1 MVKICQGDCKT
12 DASQA
17 TKEGDSTRS
26 PHTMQPKARE
36 ALSLGIQNDG
46 QPYTGKPH
54 VHLAAIDNSLSW
66 PVYHPN
72 SWRSYSYGWLY
83 LPSSL
88 IGHPFS
94 QQTRDHFL
102 PMLTDPKWWSQIVFE
117 LKELFSQDADFSE
130 RMFKKQIAVFKGQA
144 YNIVQSLRNLDEGP
158 LELCRRQTCIVH
170 DDEITVADD
179 GFTESLLQ
187 ATVQVDS
194 REAPELSHRIDIEEQ
209 VQARE
214 FGRDMSASVDAL
226 ISPKRTNSGYSRPYR
241 PGYNRTSTYLS
252 SQRSRPIPVAQ
263 RLDLNKTVIGGASG
277 FALMEHMERVERRE
291 QDAATDRATSV
302 LSDAGEEEEEE
313 EVEADYGR
321 VRGHLSRREATSLD
335 LSRGLAASTKR
346 SREGSSSSMPR
357 RNTLDIS
364 ISARAA
370 MSSGPPKT
378 KTVIVE
384 VSLILLLLSKR
395 MHVVHN
401 IIGHELTFYQIP
413 FSITASRGNECTTFF
428 QQVLVLLRIPS
439 EKTV

>member
-1 MVKICQGDCKT
+1 MLMPMVFSFMVKICQGECKP
-12 DASQA
+12 DASHVS
-17 TKEGDSTRS
+17 KEGESTKA

-102 PMLTDPKWWSQIVFE
+102 PILTDPKWWSQIVFE
-117 LKELFSQDADFSE
+117 LRELFSQDADFSE

-179 GFTESLLQ
+179 GFTEGLLQ
-187 ATVQVDS
+187 ATAQGES
-194 REAPELSHRIDIEEQ
+194 QEAPELSYGIDIEEGS
-209 VQARE
+209 RTRDT
-214 FGRDMSASVDAL
+214 GRDLSASVDAL
-226 ISPKRTNSGYSRPYR
+226 VSPKRTNSGYSRPHR
-241 PGYNRTSTYLS
+241 PGYNRTSTNLS

-291 QDAATDRATSV
+291 HEAATERATSV
-302 LSDAGEEEEEE
+302 LSDAGDEEEDEIE
-313 EVEADYGR
+313 YGR
-321 VRGHLSRREATSLD
+321 SRGHLSRREATSLD
-335 LSRGLAASTKR
+335 LSRGLPPSTKR

-364 ISARAA
+364 VSARAA
-370 MSSGPPKT
+370 VPSGPPKT

-384 VSLILLLLSKR
+384 VCPVFHTLVRSTVPCATHR
-395 MHVVHN
+395 
-401 IIGHELTFYQIP
+401 IG
-413 FSITASRGNECTTFF
+413 
-428 QQVLVLLRIPS
+428 
-439 EKTV
+439 

>member
-12 DASQA
+12 DSNHSP
-17 TKEGDSTRS
+17 KEGDTSKL
-26 PHTMQPKARE
+26 PQTMQPKARE
-36 ALSLGIQNDG
+36 ALSLGVQNDD

-102 PMLTDPKWWSQIVFE
+102 PILTDPKWWSQLVFE
-117 LKELFSQDADFSE
+117 LRELFSQDADFSE
-130 RMFKKQIAVFKGQA
+130 RMFKKQIAVVKGQA

-158 LELCRRQTCIVH
+158 LELCRRHTCIVH

-179 GFTESLLQ
+179 GFTQGLLQ
-187 ATVQVDS
+187 ATAQS
-194 REAPELSHRIDIEEQ
+194 ASQEAPELSYGIDIEER

-214 FGRDMSASVDAL
+214 YGRDMSASVDAL
-226 ISPKRTNSGYSRPYR
+226 VSPRRTSSGYGRPHR

-252 SQRSRPIPVAQ
+252 SDRSRPIPVAQ

-277 FALMEHMERVERRE
+277 FALMEHMEQVERRE
-291 QDAATDRATSV
+291 QDATAGRGTSV
-302 LSDAGEEEEEE
+302 LSDAGDDENEDLE
-313 EVEADYGR
+313 YGR
-321 VRGHLSRREATSLD
+321 SRGHASRREAASLD
-335 LSRGLAASTKR
+335 LSRGAAPA
-346 SREGSSSSMPR
+346 REGSREASSGSMPR

-364 ISARAA
+364 VSARAA
-370 MSSGPPKT
+370 MSTGPPKT

-384 VSLILLLLSKR
+384 VSSPISPRK
-395 MHVVHN
+395 
-401 IIGHELTFYQIP
+401 
-413 FSITASRGNECTTFF
+413 
-428 QQVLVLLRIPS
+428 IPS
-439 EKTV
+439 STNSRSRLTC